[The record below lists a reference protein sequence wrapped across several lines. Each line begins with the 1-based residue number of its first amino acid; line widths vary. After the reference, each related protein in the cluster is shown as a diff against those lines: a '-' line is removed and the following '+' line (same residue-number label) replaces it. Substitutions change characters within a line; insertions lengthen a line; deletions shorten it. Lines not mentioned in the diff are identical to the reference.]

1 MLDFAHVRPLH
12 STDAVLLAS
21 VERGH
26 LKTPTTN
33 TIALLTLIGAIGL
46 MVYLFAGSRNDP
58 SLRIA
63 ALVAGTGLVSALAAI
78 ASTILTGKD
87 LTKPQDLPPGSSS
100 STSQVIKVPEDPAK
114 PSPLP
119 AVLDPNLTKK

>member
-1 MLDFAHVRPLH
+1 M
-12 STDAVLLAS
+12 
-21 VERGH
+21 
-26 LKTPTTN
+26 KTISTN
-33 TIALLTLIGAIGL
+33 TIAFFILIGAIVL

-87 LTKPQDLPPGSSS
+87 VTKPRDPADLPPNTTTVDTSTVKVGS
-100 STSQVIKVPEDPAK
+100 
-114 PSPLP
+114 
-119 AVLDPNLTKK
+119 DPNAPK

>member
-1 MLDFAHVRPLH
+1 M
-12 STDAVLLAS
+12 
-21 VERGH
+21 
-26 LKTPTTN
+26 KTPN
-33 TIALLTLIGAIGL
+33 INAIALITLLMSVVL

-87 LTKPQDLPPGSSS
+87 LTKGR
-100 STSQVIKVPEDPAK
+100 DPADMPPNTVTTDTSTVK
-114 PSPLP
+114 VGPL
-119 AVLDPNLTKK
+119 ASADPTQAPPKAGS

>member
-1 MLDFAHVRPLH
+1 M
-12 STDAVLLAS
+12 
-21 VERGH
+21 
-26 LKTPTTN
+26 KTPATN
-33 TIALLTLIGAIGL
+33 TIAMLALFGAIGL

-87 LTKPQDLPPGSSS
+87 LTKPVTTDPNDLPPGSTISASQQSTVQTPPVTNTAS
-100 STSQVIKVPEDPAK
+100 STTVT
-114 PSPLP
+114 
-119 AVLDPNLTKK
+119 DPNAPK

>member
-1 MLDFAHVRPLH
+1 MITNGLRWLHVRPPS
-12 STDAVLLAS
+12 STAALFLGNMG
-21 VERGH
+21 RGH
-26 LKTPTTN
+26 LKTPSTN

-87 LTKPQDLPPGSSS
+87 LTKPSDLPPGSTS
-100 STSQVIKVPEDPAK
+100 STSQLIKVPDDPK
-114 PSPLP
+114 PVP
-119 AVLDPNLTKK
+119 DPNAPK

>member
-1 MLDFAHVRPLH
+1 M
-12 STDAVLLAS
+12 
-21 VERGH
+21 
-26 LKTPTTN
+26 KTPNIN
-33 TIALLTLIGAIGL
+33 TIALIILIGSIGL

-87 LTKPQDLPPGSSS
+87 LTKPPSDMPPN
-100 STSQVIKVPEDPAK
+100 STATQTSTVQVGPIPPAPISPVPVVETPK
-114 PSPLP
+114 EG
-119 AVLDPNLTKK
+119 V